1 MTHTFK
7 RWAHFIHKKM
17 TLFREAAA
25 ATVERG
31 AGARG
36 GAGRHLPPS
45 CPRPPPPWH
54 CAPAAAQLTPPC
66 EAAAAAINARSV
78 AAPGT
83 KERLFRAKASLRA
96 AAGTEPGCVRPPR
109 PRPGV
114 GCPPPPQP
122 PRPGLSSGPSRES
135 GGACAGRRG
144 PERTVGSAGG
154 RARCTSSA
162 AARVRGG
169 AWRTDALPPLPGAPP
184 AGPWRT
190 PDIYPTLTAGW
201 GPRVHVPRT
210 PALASGAHPGV
221 GGRHLYPQ
229 GRESRAGERRH

>member
-1 MTHTFK
+1 M
-7 RWAHFIHKKM
+7 RGLWPRRVQRSGCSGPARVG
-17 TLFREAAA
+17 RELTGRRPPSARPPARS
-25 ATVERG
+25 RG
-31 AGARG
+31 ACGPLAR
-36 GAGRHLPPS
+36 
-45 CPRPPPPWH
+45 
-54 CAPAAAQLTPPC
+54 
-66 EAAAAAINARSV
+66 V
-78 AAPGT
+78 PGS
-83 KERLFRAKASLRA
+83 A
-96 AAGTEPGCVRPPR
+96 VR
-109 PRPGV
+109 
-114 GCPPPPQP
+114 PPPQP